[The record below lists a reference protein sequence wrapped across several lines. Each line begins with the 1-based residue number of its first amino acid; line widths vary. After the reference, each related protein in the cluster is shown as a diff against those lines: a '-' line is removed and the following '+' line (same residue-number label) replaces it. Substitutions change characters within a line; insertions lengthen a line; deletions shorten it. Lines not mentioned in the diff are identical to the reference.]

1 VAGTEDYP
9 RIEIQTEAQR
19 LADPEYIAAQH
30 KYLRRLDV
38 IILPTISWLYVFEYL
53 DRGNIAVC
61 QPVV

>member
-1 VAGTEDYP
+1 M
-9 RIEIQTEAQR
+9 EIQTEAQR